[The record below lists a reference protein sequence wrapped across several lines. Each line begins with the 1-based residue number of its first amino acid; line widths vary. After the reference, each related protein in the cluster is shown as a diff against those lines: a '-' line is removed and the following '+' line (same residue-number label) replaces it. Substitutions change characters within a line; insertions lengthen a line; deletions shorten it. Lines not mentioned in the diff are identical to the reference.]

1 MHAIKKIKQSFL
13 NLLELLNSEVKLV
26 FIGVVTPLTYS
37 KTYLS
42 NLKESEGTPI
52 YNFFSDKEEIYSSI
66 QEEAD
71 DFKNIKKVDYV
82 ILYWHM
88 SEWIKKNINE
98 ILSNVQNIDAVFDGH
113 THDEYNTTT
122 KDNTNKDIPLSKLV
136 QNFTTLVN

>member
-1 MHAIKKIKQSFL
+1 MNKVGFDVVTIGNHEFDYEVEQLHK
-13 NLLELLNSEVKLV
+13 LNSLTSTKYISLNACYKKNKTKLFEPSRIIEGSKKLF

-42 NLKESEGTPI
+42 YLKESEGTPI

-82 ILYWHM
+82 ILLTYVWM
-88 SEWIKKNINE
+88 NKE
-98 ILSNVQNIDAVFDGH
+98 
-113 THDEYNTTT
+113 EYKWN
-122 KDNTNKDIPLSKLV
+122 S
-136 QNFTTLVN
+136 F

>member
-82 ILYWHM
+82 ILLTYVGM
-88 SEWIKKNINE
+88 NKE
-98 ILSNVQNIDAVFDGH
+98 
-113 THDEYNTTT
+113 EYKWN
-122 KDNTNKDIPLSKLV
+122 S
-136 QNFTTLVN
+136 F